1 MSKFPHLQNGNNNL
15 PHKVASYELNEIIYT
30 KYLTEVNLS
39 FKNIIKN
46 SFYKR
51 LLLNFAWYYIQE
63 VPLLGLPEQ
72 CSG

>member
-15 PHKVASYELNEIIYT
+15 LHKVASYELNEIIYT
-30 KYLTEVNLS
+30 KYLTEVNMS
-39 FKNIIKN
+39 FKKIIKN